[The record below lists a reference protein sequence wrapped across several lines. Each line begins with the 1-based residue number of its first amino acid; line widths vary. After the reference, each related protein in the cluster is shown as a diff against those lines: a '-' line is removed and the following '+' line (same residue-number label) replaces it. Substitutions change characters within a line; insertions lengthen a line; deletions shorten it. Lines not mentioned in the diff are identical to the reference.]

1 MNNNSEY
8 KIKKKAALISLLI
21 GFGMFFFKTFAYL
34 LTNSSAIFSDALE
47 SVVHILAT
55 SMAFY
60 SIILS
65 AKPADKSHLYG
76 HGKIEFFSA
85 GVEGILIIVA
95 AIGIIYSAIDNM
107 VKGVELQQLDIGA
120 GIIAFAGFINLALG
134 FYLVRTGKKTN
145 SLTLVADGKH
155 VLTDSYT
162 SIGVLFGILLVIIT
176 GIVVLDPIIA
186 IIIAFN
192 ILTTGYKLIRE
203 SVRGLM
209 QETDDELLYKIVS
222 GLGKARKSYWIDVHH
237 LKFWKSG
244 DELIV
249 EMHLILPHYFTVRDS
264 HHEEEAIQ
272 DILKTINPNVFL
284 TVHMDYCKP
293 EVCKYCEYENCKER
307 LESKSINFSWDAE
320 KLLGDPVYF

>member
-1 MNNNSEY
+1 MNNNFDY
-8 KIKKKAALISLLI
+8 KIKKKAALISLTV
-21 GFGMFFFKTFAYL
+21 GFGMFFFKSLAYW

-85 GVEGILIIVA
+85 GIEGFLIILA
-95 AIGIIYSAIDNM
+95 AIGIIYSAIETLLS
-107 VKGVELQQLDIGA
+107 GVELHQLDIGA
-120 GIIAFAGFINLALG
+120 GIIAIAGFINLALG
-134 FYLVRTGKKTN
+134 YYLIRTGKKTS
-145 SLTLVADGKH
+145 SLTLIADGKH

-162 SIGVLFGILLVIIT
+162 SIGVLFGILLVMAT
-176 GIVVLDPIIA
+176 GILILDPIIA

-203 SVRGLM
+203 SIRGLM
-209 QETDDELLYKIVS
+209 QETDNDLLFKIVNS
-222 GLGKARKSYWIDVHH
+222 LDKARKAYWIDVHH

-249 EMHLILPHYFTVRDS
+249 EMHLILPYYFTVRDS
-264 HHEEEAIQ
+264 HREEEDIQ
-272 DILKTINPNVFL
+272 ALLKAINPDVFL

-293 EVCKYCEYENCKER
+293 DVCKFCEYGDCKER
-307 LESKSINFSWDAE
+307 LEPKSINFNWDAE